1 MRNERLARLTDYP
14 FQRLTDLLGG
24 PATPDAVVLSIGEP
38 QAAPPPMVQRILAEN
53 TPLWGKYPPIP
64 GSPDYRKACAEW
76 LERRFALPAG
86 LVDADRHVLPVA
98 GTREALYM
106 IAQVVCPA
114 EADERPVVLLPN
126 PFYQVYAGAAVM
138 AGAEPV
144 YVPATA
150 ASGHLPDF
158 AALPETVLRRTA
170 LAFYNT
176 PANPQGSVA
185 SLDQLTAMVELA
197 RRHDFVLASDECYSE
212 IYDAAAPAGALQACA
227 RLGGGL
233 DNVLVFHSLS
243 KRSGVPG
250 LRCGFVAG
258 DAGII
263 AAFAHLRSYG
273 GATVPLPI
281 LAAGAALWRDE
292 THVAENRA
300 AYRAKIDAAERLLGG
315 RFGFARPP
323 GGFFLWLDV
332 GDGEAAAKALWQQA
346 KLRVL
351 PGRYLARDGADG
363 SNPGARHIRVALV
376 HDLETT
382 TRALTRLAEIL

>member
-1 MRNERLARLTDYP
+1 MRNERLALLTDYP
-14 FQRLTDLLGG
+14 FQRLTELLGG
-24 PATPDAVVLSIGEP
+24 PATADALVMSIGEP
-38 QAAPPPMVQRILAEN
+38 QAAPPPMVERILTEN

-64 GSPDYRKACAEW
+64 GTPDYRRACAEW
-76 LERRFALPAG
+76 LNRRFSLPDG
-86 LVDADRHVLPVA
+86 LIDADRHVLPVA

-106 IAQVVCPA
+106 IAQVVCPTEGA
-114 EADERPVVLLPN
+114 ERPVVLLPN

-150 ASGHLPDF
+150 ATGHLPDY
-158 AALPETVLRRTA
+158 AALPEAILNRTA

-185 SLDQLTAMVELA
+185 TPAQLTTVVELA
-197 RRHDFVLASDECYSE
+197 RRHGFVLASDECYSE
-212 IYDAAAPAGALQACA
+212 IYDTTPPAGALEACA

-233 DNVLVFHSLS
+233 DHVVVFHSLS

-258 DAGII
+258 DARVI
-263 AAFAHLRSYG
+263 AAFSHLRSYG

-292 THVAENRA
+292 SHVDANRA
-300 AYRAKIDAAERLLGG
+300 VYRAKTDAAERLLGG
-315 RFGFARPP
+315 RFGFHRPP

-332 GDGEAAAKALWQQA
+332 GDGEAAALKLWHEA
-346 KLRVL
+346 RIRVL
-351 PGRYLARDGADG
+351 PGRYLARDEADG
-363 SNPGARHIRVALV
+363 ANPGARYLRVALV
-376 HDLETT
+376 HDLDT
-382 TRALTRLAEIL
+382 TRRALARLADIL